1 MGLRNALVCFL
12 VILTALVWTGAA
24 SARAPDIELFTREGC
39 PRCEDAK
46 AFVHELGEK
55 RPELVV
61 SVVDVSRD
69 ADARA
74 RLSRLATERHA
85 AGASVP
91 SMVVRGTLVVGWSS
105 TSTPARVEAALSG
118 RASASDASGE
128 SCSAD
133 DATPCASPEVPR
145 SGIDLPV
152 FGSVDARTLGL
163 PVFTLAVGLVDGFNP
178 CAMWVLLLLLALL
191 VNLKSRVRMALIA
204 GVFVVVSGVAY
215 YAFMAAW
222 LNAFL
227 LVGITRAVQVVLGL
241 VSIVVGSIHVKDFFA
256 LHRGVSLS
264 IPERAKPGIQAR
276 IRAIVNAEHLVA
288 ALAAASVLAVMVN
301 VVELLCTAGLPAL
314 YTEILAAQQL
324 STWKRHA
331 YLALYIVAYMADD
344 TVMVVLAVV
353 TLGRRKLQ
361 ERAGRWLK
369 LVSGAVIVVLG
380 VLLVARPQWLA
391 WR

>member
-1 MGLRNALVCFL
+1 MGLRSALVCLL
-12 VILTALVWTGAA
+12 VIVTSLLWTRAA

-46 AFVHELGEK
+46 AFVHELGER

-61 SVVDVSRD
+61 SVVDVGRD
-69 ADARA
+69 PEARA
-74 RLSRLATERHA
+74 RLSHVAMERHA

-91 SMVVRGTLVVGWSS
+91 SMLVRGTLVVGWSS
-105 TSTPARVEAALSG
+105 ASTPARVEAALAGSPA
-118 RASASDASGE
+118 ASEVPAE

-133 DATPCASPEVPR
+133 EVTPCAPPEAPR
-145 SGIDLPV
+145 SGIRLPV
-152 FGSVDARTLGL
+152 FGWVDARTLGL

-191 VNLKSRVRMALIA
+191 VNLKSRARMAMIA
-204 GVFVVVSGVAY
+204 GVFVAVSGIAY

-227 LVGITRAVQVVLGL
+227 LVGVTRAVQVVLGL

-276 IRAIVNAEHLVA
+276 IRAIVNAENLVA

-314 YTEILAAQQL
+314 YTEILAAQRL
-324 STWKRHA
+324 TTWKRHA
-331 YLALYIVAYMADD
+331 YLALYIAAYMADD

-369 LVSGAVIVVLG
+369 LVSGALIVVLG

-391 WR
+391 WK